1 MEEEEAVTAQTVT
14 TLLLRLVVVLE
25 LVLAVQVAGQQTALL
40 LQRELA
46 TAQVAVAVAEETL
59 ETEMAL
65 LVLLA

>member
-14 TLLLRLVVVLE
+14 TNLLRLVVVLE